1 MRHAPVALYASE
13 ELEQPV
19 LLDKDAPLAIAIDP
33 LDGSSNIDTNVS
45 IGTIF
50 SLLPATGAPD
60 ADPAASFLQAGA
72 NQLAAGFFIYGPQLA
87 LVLSLGSGTHVFV
100 LSTRLGTFVQAYE
113 SRIIPPRTQEFAINA
128 ANYRHWDEAVRLYV
142 DDCLKGCEGPRE
154 KDFNMRWIASLV
166 ADCYRILMRGGVFLY
181 PGDQRKGY
189 HQGRLRLVY
198 EANPIAFLIEQAGG
212 AATDT
217 VSRILEI
224 AARAA
229 CTSACRS
236 SSDRRG
242 SRSHRPLPHRAE
254 QHRRACAAVR
264 QSRPVPRLTGGSNM
278 SAKHPIISITGS
290 SGAGTTS
297 VKRIFEQIFRREK
310 IEAAFIEGD
319 AFHRYDRAGDEGKGR
334 GGGEGRAIPTSPTS
348 TPRPTSSR
356 SSKRCSRNMAAGA
369 PARPAPMSMTTRKP
383 SSTAR
388 RRERSPNGAISR
400 RATCSS
406 TRACMAAPSP
416 TRSISPGMPT

>member
-1 MRHAPVALYASE
+1 MMPAATLDAFLNSYAGPQEGLRQAVATTVRQLVQAAIKVRHTVNQGVLCSAFAGTRGVNADGDVQKDLDVFADDIFLDAMRHAPVALYASE
-13 ELEQPV
+13 ELEQPI

-50 SLLPATGAPD
+50 SLLPAIGAPD
-60 ADPAASFLQAGA
+60 TNPATSFLQPGM

-113 SRIIPPRTQEFAINA
+113 SRIIPARTQEFAINA

-198 EANPIAFLIEQAGG
+198 EANPIALLVEQAGG

-217 VSRILEI
+217 VGRILEI
-224 AARAA
+224 EPESLHQR
-229 CTSACRS
+229 T
-236 SSDRRG
+236 
-242 SRSHRPLPHRAE
+242 
-254 QHRRACAAVR
+254 
-264 QSRPVPRLTGGSNM
+264 PVVFG
-278 SAKHPIISITGS
+278 SAKEV
-290 SGAGTTS
+290 A
-297 VKRIFEQIFRREK
+297 RIARYHTDPSRIGERAPLFGIRGLFR
-310 IEAAFIEGD
+310 A
-319 AFHRYDRAGDEGKGR
+319 
-334 GGGEGRAIPTSPTS
+334 
-348 TPRPTSSR
+348 
-356 SSKRCSRNMAAGA
+356 
-369 PARPAPMSMTTRKP
+369 
-383 SSTAR
+383 
-388 RRERSPNGAISR
+388 
-400 RATCSS
+400 
-406 TRACMAAPSP
+406 
-416 TRSISPGMPT
+416 